1 MFQTFVFSVTSLY
14 NIGYEEKGGKEML
27 TIFVDTVDSNKI
39 VRNVEEQFAKIRL
52 TGREIERRIIS
63 KIEQGTYNDEYSFI
77 DRFGYKLYNTEL
89 STGCKAALCVVNC
102 PDLIIDLIECGMNA
116 RDIII
121 GLCKDGKVLIREN
134 GVTIA
139 DYFNEPIDVKVDNY
153 RITSVDRL
161 NKYIFSER
169 PFEPVIN
176 SEDIKC
182 ID

>member
-1 MFQTFVFSVTSLY
+1 
-14 NIGYEEKGGKEML
+14 ML
-27 TIFVDTVDSNKI
+27 TIFVDTVDSNNI
-39 VRNVEEQFAKIRL
+39 VRNVEEQFAKIKL
-52 TGREIERRIIS
+52 TGSEIEKKLIAE
-63 KIEQGTYNDEYSFI
+63 IEQGTYNDEYSFI

-102 PDLIIDLIECGMNA
+102 PNLVIDLIECGLNA

-121 GLCKDGKVLIREN
+121 GLCKDGNVLIQEN
-134 GVTIA
+134 GVTIV
-139 DYFNEPIDVKVDNY
+139 DYFGQPIDVKIDSY

-182 ID
+182 IN

>member
-1 MFQTFVFSVTSLY
+1 
-14 NIGYEEKGGKEML
+14 ML
-27 TIFVDTVDSNKI
+27 TIFVDTVENDKVI
-39 VRNVEEQFAKIRL
+39 RDVEEQFAKIKL
-52 TGREIERRIIS
+52 TGS
-63 KIEQGTYNDEYSFI
+63 KIERELINKIEKATYNDEYSYI

-102 PDLIIDLIECGMNA
+102 PELIIDLIECGVNA

-121 GLCKDGKVLIREN
+121 GLCKEGKVLIQEN
-134 GVTIA
+134 GVTIVK
-139 DYFNEPIDVKVDNY
+139 YFNEPIDVKIDNY

-169 PFEPVIN
+169 PFKPVIN

-182 ID
+182 LN